1 MNSGEVFPHERKGNF
16 STGWSKFPVFWPNP
30 LANLSN
36 FPHMMCYKPHTYI
49 QSKTLALIA
58 SNFCKVLYTALL
70 ERKRYLCVLT
80 FINGNGLVLL
90 TGNFILI
97 FLRLN
102 SSQISLLLASPLP
115 CIIPPKANAGNY
127 IAFVFSSLFS
137 LFSQNLNAMVN
148 KWSRKVGALKCREIL
163 QFLQAVYL
171 KITSECLCYHF
182 AFRVILTA

>member
-1 MNSGEVFPHERKGNF
+1 
-16 STGWSKFPVFWPNP
+16 
-30 LANLSN
+30 
-36 FPHMMCYKPHTYI
+36 MMCYKPHTYI

-115 CIIPPKANAGNY
+115 IASYPQKQMLGIILLSY
-127 IAFVFSSLFS
+127 FLHFFS

-148 KWSRKVGALKCREIL
+148 K
-163 QFLQAVYL
+163 
-171 KITSECLCYHF
+171 
-182 AFRVILTA
+182 